1 MRLLRSS
8 LYWGLCPQ
16 TPGIYRCSRQNSC
29 VASQL
34 GAAPPN
40 PQDTAGGRRVHRLPA
55 IPAAESALG
64 LRPRIALSSAQV
76 LPEWTTMASPCNNFS
91 ANGDY
96 PLNFVSHSR
105 GSLQRECPSPC
116 TPIPYQLP
124 RNYRSSPAAWADLR
138 NNYNPLLG
146 SHVKSFVDRLRHQS
160 EVHEEESHGIAQIFV
175 ASIDPG
181 LVLDFGSRC

>member
-105 GSLQRECPSPC
+105 GSLQKGQEKARHPHMDWGREMAYINHFYFYLWDLEWGAAFWKTNAYAPF
-116 TPIPYQLP
+116 PIWL
-124 RNYRSSPAAWADLR
+124 
-138 NNYNPLLG
+138 
-146 SHVKSFVDRLRHQS
+146 
-160 EVHEEESHGIAQIFV
+160 
-175 ASIDPG
+175 
-181 LVLDFGSRC
+181 

>member
-91 ANGDY
+91 ANGDC
-96 PLNFVSHSR
+96 PLTSCLTPGVHFTFTFLEASHIIV
-105 GSLQRECPSPC
+105 GSGG
-116 TPIPYQLP
+116 
-124 RNYRSSPAAWADLR
+124 A
-138 NNYNPLLG
+138 
-146 SHVKSFVDRLRHQS
+146 
-160 EVHEEESHGIAQIFV
+160 
-175 ASIDPG
+175 
-181 LVLDFGSRC
+181 

>member
-91 ANGDY
+91 ANGDC
-96 PLNFVSHSR
+96 PLTSC
-105 GSLQRECPSPC
+105 L
-116 TPIPYQLP
+116 TPGVHFIPPPLHVLTDL
-124 RNYRSSPAAWADLR
+124 SSPQNGAVLPGATVTFTWNSVAGADK
-138 NNYNPLLG
+138 YW
-146 SHVKSFVDRLRHQS
+146 
-160 EVHEEESHGIAQIFV
+160 
-175 ASIDPG
+175 
-181 LVLDFGSRC
+181 LDVGNKV